1 MVTAEVIPVLDILTY
16 ETSRQTRRQPAWWV
30 LYLIGLLLVGGV
42 GLLERYVPAGP
53 ARTVLECFVVTVA
66 FGLMLVWRHCNRARW
81 M

>member
-1 MVTAEVIPVLDILTY
+1 MFELQTH
-16 ETSRQTRRQPAWWV
+16 ETSRAARREPAWWV

-53 ARTVLECFVVTVA
+53 VRTVLESLVVAAA